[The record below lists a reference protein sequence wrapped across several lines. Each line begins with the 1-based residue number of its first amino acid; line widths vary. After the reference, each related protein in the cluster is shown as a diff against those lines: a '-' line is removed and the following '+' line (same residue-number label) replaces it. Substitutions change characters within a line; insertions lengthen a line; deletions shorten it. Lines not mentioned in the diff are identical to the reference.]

1 MVAREFARLRG
12 MADRLGID
20 LFVVNLPENPVHA
33 PLYRPGSYDAYL
45 RLVRASLDG
54 VPFLDLRTLLPQERF
69 HDAGHAT
76 WAGARIVTD
85 TTIRVLRRSL
95 SQHAAAGPLR
105 GRARQAPVSGLGNG
119 R

>member
-45 RLVRASLDG
+45 RLVRASLEG

-95 SQHAAAGPLR
+95 SQHAAAGARR
-105 GRARQAPVSGLGNG
+105 GRALETAVSGLGNG